1 MKKPAKKAKNLGK
14 RKIVIIVA
22 VSGLLIVVVTLFGLQ
37 KARYYNDA
45 ANQAN
50 TVQIRELILLAVRGL
65 KKAAPVEPRTGDV
78 YFPESRLYLPNPA
91 TPLAITYLF
100 DKGNVT
106 NSQSK
111 LSISTYP
118 VRGTE
123 ALYMVKNTN
132 DLFKAVPKLQACSR
146 GIKLVYEKFPP
157 SDSQNQLK
165 STVRLNNGRNLYIYL
180 EKSCPELSDTANL
193 FKNVQA
199 Y

>member
-1 MKKPAKKAKNLGK
+1 MKKPAKKAKNLRK
-14 RKIVIIVA
+14 RNIVIIVA